1 MDVNQTPFNRAIN
14 YPPSQ
19 WTAATLDC
27 LKTEGFGFTLQR
39 NLDKSEAGCC
49 AERVSGISS
58 DAAKSSGGNWRRDH
72 RVDER
77 GSFGAGKGLRER
89 GAVRA
94 GPDVSDRLWAAAAGD
109 VPAKREDGE
118 LNWSRL
124 LHVQNVSKVYR
135 LYRRPLDRLTEI
147 LPFLPHQPPS
157 EFWALRDVNLSVE
170 RGEVLGV
177 VGPNGSGKSTLLQII
192 CGILEPTRG
201 RVLASGR
208 IAALLELGRGFQSGI

>member
-1 MDVNQTPFNRAIN
+1 MH
-14 YPPSQ
+14 
-19 WTAATLDC
+19 
-27 LKTEGFGFTLQR
+27 
-39 NLDKSEAGCC
+39 
-49 AERVSGISS
+49 AERISGIPR
-58 DAAKSSGGNWRRDH
+58 DAAKPSGGGRRRDH
-72 RVDER
+72 GVDER
-77 GSFGAGKGLRER
+77 GPFGAGKGLRKR
-89 GAVRA
+89 GAVCA
-94 GPDVSDRLWAAAAGD
+94 GSDVPDRLRAAAAGD
-109 VPAKREDGE
+109 VPAEREDGE

-147 LPFLPHQPPS
+147 VPLLPHQPPS

-201 RVLASGR
+201 RVLAQR
-208 IAALLELGRGFQSGI
+208 TDRRAARTGRGIQSGIQRSRKRLPERRDSGDLAAGDGARVSRRSRSSPRSAPS

>member
-1 MDVNQTPFNRAIN
+1 MP
-14 YPPSQ
+14 
-19 WTAATLDC
+19 
-27 LKTEGFGFTLQR
+27 
-39 NLDKSEAGCC
+39 
-49 AERVSGISS
+49 
-58 DAAKSSGGNWRRDH
+58 
-72 RVDER
+72 
-77 GSFGAGKGLRER
+77 
-89 GAVRA
+89 
-94 GPDVSDRLWAAAAGD
+94 DRLRAAAAGD
-109 VPAKREDGE
+109 VPAEREDGE

-177 VGPNGSGKSTLLQII
+177 VGPNGSGKSTLLQIV

-208 IAALLELGRGFQSGI
+208 IAALLELGAGFNPEFSGRENVFLNGEILGISRRGDGTRVSPNREVRRDRRPS